1 VYGSIPW
8 HPPQDHL
15 NLGRKQLNVYFG
27 RIFIRAPRLELEELN
42 HLRHKATEI
51 APQILWSIVK
61 VIRCEETCFELGLAN
76 SCLLELAKSRITVL
90 HPITRS
96 PIEKYAW
103 LRVEMPSKHARK
115 VFSDFISFD
124 RMSGSRSVNTRLTF
138 HSFGIG
144 ILAISRFRAAIV

>member
-1 VYGSIPW
+1 VVEAAGMARRCPLSPVSRVIACTGLLLEARPVPVCGGIPW

-51 APQILWSIVK
+51 SPQILWSIVK

-76 SCLLELAKSRITVL
+76 SCLLELGEKSNNRSAPN
-90 HPITRS
+90 HPLT
-96 PIEKYAW
+96 Y
-103 LRVEMPSKHARK
+103 RK
-115 VFSDFISFD
+115 IC
-124 RMSGSRSVNTRLTF
+124 
-138 HSFGIG
+138 
-144 ILAISRFRAAIV
+144 LA